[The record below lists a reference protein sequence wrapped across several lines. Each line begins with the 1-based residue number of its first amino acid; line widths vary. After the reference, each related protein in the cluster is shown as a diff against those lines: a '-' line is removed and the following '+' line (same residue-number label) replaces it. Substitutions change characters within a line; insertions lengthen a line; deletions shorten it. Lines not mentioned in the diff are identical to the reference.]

1 MRLSSNRIKES
12 NAGTLPFYVD
22 VLTPTSSTDFEGGF
36 TVTYALL
43 KNVYAKIEP
52 RQNSRV
58 LEQAQIT
65 FNAAAKII
73 VRHDP
78 AITTDC
84 RIKYE
89 GIEYVIHS
97 VVDIGYSARYMEL
110 LAYTTN

>member
-1 MRLSSNRIKES
+1 MADDSIQQSDNDPRIANAIKFLQFANEADQMNRSEALEDLKFA
-12 NAGTLPFYVD
+12 AGDQWPV
-22 VLTPTSSTDFEGGF
+22 E
-36 TVTYALL
+36 
-43 KNVYAKIEP
+43 I
-52 RQNSRV
+52 QNSRV

-97 VVDIGYSARYMEL
+97 VVDIVYSGRYMEL